1 MALEIEDRG
10 LKLIGYALLALL
22 AAFFALLIYQGIMI
36 F

>member
-1 MALEIEDRG
+1 MAVEIQDRAQ
-10 LKLIGYALLALL
+10 KLIGYAFLAAL